1 MKRSNAERLLAA
13 ALVAYIICDIL
24 LTPPAGLETRNPAYV
39 TSVGV
44 ATLALLFVGLALS
57 IVALILVVRRSTR
70 STIIAV
76 VAAVLYFPAPIA
88 ELTGHFS
95 SLPPPTA
102 IAWLEVLQAVVAV
115 LAIGSGLWVLR
126 RRVSGNPPTG

>member
-1 MKRSNAERLLAA
+1 VKRTNGERLLAA
-13 ALVAYIICDIL
+13 ALVAYIICDVL
-24 LTPPAGLETRNPAYV
+24 LTPPAGLETRNPAFV
-39 TSVGV
+39 TSLGV

-57 IVALILVVRRSTR
+57 IVALILIARGSSR

-88 ELTGHFS
+88 EAAGHFS

-102 IAWLEVLQAVVAV
+102 IAWLEVLQALVAV
-115 LAIGSGLWVLR
+115 VVIVIGGLVLR
-126 RRVSGNPPTG
+126 RRVS